1 MDKILLEKLKEAKN
15 ILKEEFGIEKIAI
28 FGSFARNEEKE
39 NSDID
44 IVILKMKRKNGF
56 LIAKAKRFLN
66 EYLNT
71 NVDIGLYDSM
81 HPYIKKEIKK
91 DMIYV

>member
-1 MDKILLEKLKEAKN
+1 MNKTILEKLKKAKK
-15 ILKEEFGIEKIAI
+15 ILKQEFGIEKIAI

-56 LIAKAKRFLN
+56 LIAKAKRFLSN
-66 EYLNT
+66 YLNI
-71 NVDIGLYDSM
+71 NVDIGLYDAM
-81 HPYIKKEIKK
+81 NPYIKKEIKK